1 MGSSSAYF
9 LANRMA
15 PEMGRI
21 CVIEQDPTYTRA
33 STVLSLA
40 GIRSQFS
47 MAENIQMC
55 QFSFQFL
62 SDVGQIL
69 AVDGCDPPD
78 IQLRRRGYLFLAS
91 SDGEDVMQ
99 KNYALQSKLGCQ
111 VTLLT
116 VKDLEERF
124 PWLNTEGLSLAS
136 LGTGNEGYFDPW
148 SLLNAFKRKAISLG
162 VDYVNGE
169 AVDFDTDQNGQ
180 ISSVKVVSSSSPEN
194 VNVIHC
200 GQLVN
205 AAGPNAGYLA
215 EKLGIDLP
223 VRPRKRY
230 VFVLDCPG
238 APVNES
244 FPLGFLVDPSGLYLR
259 HDGARF
265 LSGLSPKSM
274 EDYDSSDFE
283 VDYDYFTDR
292 MWETIAHRIPAF
304 ECLKVQSAWAGHYDY
319 NTLDQNAIIGRH
331 PEVRNLIFVN
341 GFSGHGIQQSPAAG
355 RAVSELILDGGFQT
369 IDLSQLGFE
378 RVLRNEPMREKN
390 IV

>member
-1 MGSSSAYF
+1 M
-9 LANRMA
+9 
-15 PEMGRI
+15 
-21 CVIEQDPTYTRA
+21 
-33 STVLSLA
+33 
-40 GIRSQFS
+40 
-47 MAENIQMC
+47 
-55 QFSFQFL
+55 
-62 SDVGQIL
+62 
-69 AVDGCDPPD
+69 
-78 IQLRRRGYLFLAS
+78 
-91 SDGEDVMQ
+91 
-99 KNYALQSKLGCQ
+99 
-111 VTLLT
+111 
-116 VKDLEERF
+116 
-124 PWLNTEGLSLAS
+124 
-136 LGTGNEGYFDPW
+136 
-148 SLLNAFKRKAISLG
+148 
-162 VDYVNGE
+162 DYVNGE